1 MSSPAIPYRRML
13 TLKNETSSHTIGGAS
28 IDPDHKDGTDNAAGI
43 AKGCLRDG
51 ISAFGEVRKAMEMIE
66 YQKEAILISFLN
78 EKERYKRLAKYIVH
92 LISDDPASP
101 KESLHTIVYRIKDEL
116 RIIEKI
122 DKQNKELE
130 AGAPPITEKNYQAR
144 VGDLLGVRIICL
156 RLSDIGKV
164 EAYLGLLS
172 EEKILRFV
180 KGPDQKRSF
189 ILPVDPGEFISDG
202 MDLTYSGYSSIHY
215 QVALGEN
222 SDGPSGLEDLQFEFQ
237 LRTILE
243 EAWGEI
249 DHKYRYVS
257 SRNGEALPEYIHTGF
272 YNLSAYLQVAALQ
285 AEHLC
290 RLAEAHRLKKTAQV
304 KGKPATPFI
313 NAPSSIDIDED
324 EASQKPLAP
333 TIEMYLEEILGFK
346 VTPRTL
352 IYIERRLDEV
362 GFAQKPHKILQ
373 KVFTG
378 DRILEFKDIFRET
391 LNLIPFTNEKER
403 NIDVINALNFAIF
416 DELQGKRVA
425 QEGLRSVLRWRKERA
440 KC

>member
-1 MSSPAIPYRRML
+1 M
-13 TLKNETSSHTIGGAS
+13 N
-28 IDPDHKDGTDNAAGI
+28 
-43 AKGCLRDG
+43 
-51 ISAFGEVRKAMEMIE
+51 E

-78 EKERYKRLAKYIVH
+78 DKQRYKRLAEYIVH
-92 LISDDPASP
+92 LISDDPSSP
-101 KESLHTIVYRIKDEL
+101 KESLHTIIYRIKDEL

-130 AGAPPITEKNYQAR
+130 AGAPPITEKNYQTR
-144 VGDLLGVRIICL
+144 VGDLLGFRIICL
-156 RLSDIGKV
+156 RLSDIGKI
-164 EAYLGLLS
+164 EAYLGFLS

-189 ILPVDPGEFISDG
+189 ILPVDPGESITDG

-222 SDGPSGLEDLQFEFQ
+222 SDAPSGLEDLQFEFQ

-249 DHKYRYVS
+249 DHKYRYAR
-257 SRNGEALPEYIHTGF
+257 SRNGAALPEYIHTGF

-285 AEHLC
+285 AEDLC
-290 RLAEAHRLKKTAQV
+290 RLAEAHSLKKTAKL
-304 KGKPATPFI
+304 KGQPETPF
-313 NAPSSIDIDED
+313 ADEVSSIDIDENED
-324 EASQKPLAP
+324 RQKPLAHSV
-333 TIEMYLEEILGFK
+333 ERYMEKVLEFK

-362 GFAQKPHKILQ
+362 GFAEQPHEILQ
-373 KVFTG
+373 KMFTE
-378 DRILEFKDIFRET
+378 DRILEFKTIFRET
-391 LNLIPFTNEKER
+391 LDRIPFSNKKER

-425 QEGLRSVLRWRKERA
+425 QEGLRSVLRWRKERSE
-440 KC
+440 C

>member
-1 MSSPAIPYRRML
+1 MRVPAATVLYFWRSYNM
-13 TLKNETSSHTIGGAS
+13 N
-28 IDPDHKDGTDNAAGI
+28 
-43 AKGCLRDG
+43 
-51 ISAFGEVRKAMEMIE
+51 E

-78 EKERYKRLAKYIVH
+78 DKERYKRLAEYIVH
-92 LISDDPASP
+92 LISDDPSSP
-101 KESLHTIVYRIKDEL
+101 KESLHTIIYRIKDEL

-122 DKQNKELE
+122 DKQNKALE
-130 AGAPPITEKNYQAR
+130 AGAPPITGKNYRTR

-172 EEKILRFV
+172 DEKILRFV

-189 ILPVDPGEFISDG
+189 ILPIDPGESISDG
-202 MDLTYSGYSSIHY
+202 MDLSYSGYSSIHY
-215 QVALGEN
+215 QVELGQN
-222 SDGPSGLEDLQFEFQ
+222 SDAPSGLEDLQFEFQ

-249 DHKYRYVS
+249 DHKYRYVR
-257 SRNGEALPEYIHTGF
+257 SRNGVALPEYIHTGF

-285 AEHLC
+285 AEYLC
-290 RLAEAHRLKKTAQV
+290 RLAEAHSRKKTAKLKEKQE
-304 KGKPATPFI
+304 TPFVDE
-313 NAPSSIDIDED
+313 PSSIDIGEN
-324 EASQKPLAP
+324 EARQKPLEP
-333 TIEMYLEEILGFK
+333 SVEIYLEEILGFK

-362 GFAQKPHKILQ
+362 GFSEKPHEILQ
-373 KVFTG
+373 KMFTE
-378 DRILEFKDIFRET
+378 DRILEFKTIFRET
-391 LNLIPFTNEKER
+391 LGRIPFSNKKER

-416 DELQGKRVA
+416 NELQGKRVA
-425 QEGLRSVLRWRKERA
+425 QEGLRSVLRWRKERS

>member
-1 MSSPAIPYRRML
+1 MKKEQR
-13 TLKNETSSHTIGGAS
+13 
-28 IDPDHKDGTDNAAGI
+28 
-43 AKGCLRDG
+43 
-51 ISAFGEVRKAMEMIE
+51 
-66 YQKEAILISFLN
+66 EAILISFLN
-78 EKERYKRLAKYIVH
+78 EKERYKKLAEYIVH
-92 LISDDPASP
+92 LISDDPSSP
-101 KESLHTIVYRIKDEL
+101 KESLHTIIYRIKDEL

-130 AGAPPITEKNYQAR
+130 AGEPPITKKNYR
-144 VGDLLGVRIICL
+144 TRIGDLLGVRIICL

-172 EEKILRFV
+172 DEKILRFV

-189 ILPVDPGEFISDG
+189 ILPVDPGESILDG
-202 MDLTYSGYSSIHY
+202 IDLTYSGYSSIHY
-215 QVALGEN
+215 QVALGKN
-222 SDGPSGLEDLQFEFQ
+222 SDAPSGLEDLQFEFQ

-249 DHKYRYVS
+249 DHKYRYVR

-304 KGKPATPFI
+304 KGEPAIPLI

-333 TIEMYLEEILGFK
+333 AIEMYLEEILGFK

-352 IYIERRLDEV
+352 IYIQRRLDEV

-391 LNLIPFTNEKER
+391 LNLIPFMNEKER

-425 QEGLRSVLRWRKERA
+425 QEGLRSVLRWRKERS